1 MMNVSK
7 SRLWIWGGI
16 AIAVIIVLTLIA
28 APSSNKLMA
37 GSTYGKEPN
46 GYGAWYEYMS
56 AKGTDIQRWEKP
68 FTDFIEYQKDN
79 NQVNNGTY
87 LKIIPPQRPDLSS
100 FSNKQDEWVEQGNTL
115 VILGK
120 AQPATAATFKTNQSY
135 QDLTVAIATSRRND
149 DSLNNILQDEYGAII
164 WRDKIKQGEVI
175 YAVTPYIA
183 ANAYQDIEDN
193 FEFLAQLVS
202 ENSSIFVDEYIHG
215 YKDLETKIKEKQG
228 TLRDYFMK
236 TPWYPMGIQLIIV
249 MLVAIAFSWRRFGK
263 PIIPQVEKLDNSQ
276 AYIEALARVLEKAE
290 STDFILETISKDEQ
304 RKLQKY
310 LGLDRNLLDE
320 TTLVNAWQQQT
331 EKSPDD
337 LQEVLQKAKS
347 DHRISE
353 AELVKLIQ
361 KWQKINK
368 LLTL

>member
-1 MMNVSK
+1 MQR
-7 SRLWIWGGI
+7 RLWIWGGI
-16 AIAVIIVLTLIA
+16 AIAVIMVITLFA
-28 APSSNKLMA
+28 APNSNKLMA

-56 AKGTDIQRWEKP
+56 AKGTDIQRWQKP
-68 FTDFIEYQKDN
+68 FTDFIEDQKDRN
-79 NQVNNGTY
+79 KDDNATY
-87 LKIIPPQRPDLSS
+87 LKIIPPHRPELSGI
-100 FSNKQDEWVEQGNTL
+100 SNQESAWVEQGNTL

-120 AQPATAATFKTNQSY
+120 TQPATAAAFKTNQSY
-135 QDLTVAIATSRRND
+135 QDLTVAIATTRRNE
-149 DSLNNILQDEYGAII
+149 DSVNNILEDEYGAII

-175 YAVTPYIA
+175 YATTPYIG
-183 ANAYQDIEDN
+183 ANAYQDVENN
-193 FEFLAQLVS
+193 FEFLAKIVS

-215 YKDLETKIKEKQG
+215 YKDLETKIREKQG
-228 TLRDYFMK
+228 TLRDYFLQ

-249 MLVAIAFSWRRFGK
+249 MLVAITFSWHRFGK

-290 STDFILETISKDEQ
+290 STDFIVETIAKDEQ

-310 LGLDRNLLDE
+310 LGLGRNLLDE

-331 EKSPDD
+331 GQSPSD
-337 LQEVLQKAKS
+337 LQELLQKAKS
-347 DHRISE
+347 DRRISE
-353 AELVKLIQ
+353 AELVKWIQ

-368 LLTL
+368 NY